1 MLRWSFAFL
10 VLALVAALF
19 GFGGIA
25 SGAASLAKILFVVF
39 LVLWLLSFGIGL
51 ITGKNTRQLP

>member
-1 MLRWSFAFL
+1 MLHWALIFF

-25 SGAASLAKILFVVF
+25 AGAASFAKILFVGF
-39 LVLWLLSFGIGL
+39 LILAAVALVS
-51 ITGKNTRQLP
+51 NTLRSRRL